1 MFSLAYT
8 HAVVSMIGQ
17 EHFLDPTAHHL
28 PHRFLL
34 CVAKLLQRVVHNH
47 CLIPLLPF
55 TLKPTP
61 VVSPPLYPRNY
72 TCQGQKW
79 LCDSD
84 LKVSWSLFPCPSAG
98 FDIIN
103 SSFLTLHL
111 ASRTLSF
118 LGFPPPSPAAPSLSF
133 YLILLFSRFFL
144 AVGVPLGSVAGP
156 LRFFYSPHSWRSHPV
171 SWPEKCHLK
180 G

>member
-103 SSFLTLHL
+103 SSFLTHHL
-111 ASRTLSF
+111 ASRTLAVSCF
-118 LGFPPPSPAAPSLSF
+118 LSLFMKF
-133 YLILLFSRFFL
+133 YNLRVYRQICITQKSRTKNSKQVEF
-144 AVGVPLGSVAGP
+144 VTVRNIVEGTVVYNLGEYLSSAI
-156 LRFFYSPHSWRSHPV
+156 
-171 SWPEKCHLK
+171 
-180 G
+180 

>member
-34 CVAKLLQRVVHNH
+34 CVAKLLQRVVH